1 MHDLHEKPTF
11 RGLARKMR
19 GRAYNNE
26 KTPRHDV
33 EGLLWSDLILVI
45 LLQFSASQRCG
56 LPVR

>member
-1 MHDLHEKPTF
+1 MHDMHEKPTF

-26 KTPRHDV
+26 KPLGMMSK
-33 EGLLWSDLILVI
+33 GLLWSDLILII
-45 LLQFSASQRCG
+45 LLLFSASQRCG

>member
-26 KTPRHDV
+26 KPLGMMSK
-33 EGLLWSDLILVI
+33 GLLWSDLILVI

>member
-26 KTPRHDV
+26 KPLGMMSKGCS
-33 EGLLWSDLILVI
+33 GLT
-45 LLQFSASQRCG
+45 
-56 LPVR
+56 